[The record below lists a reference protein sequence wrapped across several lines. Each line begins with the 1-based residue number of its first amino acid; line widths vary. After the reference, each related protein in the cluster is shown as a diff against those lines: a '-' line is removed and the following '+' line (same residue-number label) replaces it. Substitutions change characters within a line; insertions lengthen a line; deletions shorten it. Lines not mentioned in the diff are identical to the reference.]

1 MHLLPVWAREDR
13 ERGVPRQVGEPER
26 VVPPPPHPA
35 PHRTPLNWPAVP
47 RIELGRP
54 EWLGWLNFDRP
65 GLADLPAGRPSIQIA
80 SLERGFVGEEPLSSR
95 AVASG
100 HPRPPRRVR
109 RRGGLV
115 ATEAAPSARR
125 GRCGGVGALACG
137 TSGWPVVAGPA
148 LSSEGGLQPKIAAN
162 ERKNPGISIRTTRH
176 VVHDRCSEMATECH
190 L

>member
-1 MHLLPVWAREDR
+1 MHLLPVWAREER
-13 ERGVPRQVGEPER
+13 ERGAPRQVGEPER

-54 EWLGWLNFDRP
+54 EWQGWLNFDRP

-100 HPRPPRRVR
+100 HPRPPHGGSGGGGDSWRQRRHR
-109 RRGGLV
+109 RHVAVAVGGWGRWR
-115 ATEAAPSARR
+115 AAPA
-125 GRCGGVGALACG
+125 VGP
-137 TSGWPVVAGPA
+137 SWPVRLCPVK
-148 LSSEGGLQPKIAAN
+148 GG
-162 ERKNPGISIRTTRH
+162 
-176 VVHDRCSEMATECH
+176 CSQK
-190 L
+190 